1 MIVTLIVVC
10 EVAFWVLLA
19 VGLALRYLAKRPRA
33 GAVVL
38 LCEPLLEVVLLLV
51 TAVDLRNGAEPDW
64 KHGLAAVYIG
74 FTATHGHYLVRW
86 ADGHAA
92 HLLGKGRRPAR
103 PPRHG
108 MAHTVHEWK
117 MCGRAIGAA
126 AIAAALLQAAI
137 WYIDDASQ
145 AAPLREWQSR
155 MGVVAGISL
164 LIAVSYTIW
173 PRRPKRAD
181 EHAHEHEHEHG
192 PGPGHGQRAERLE
205 RSGPPRPT
213 RRPGHAESGS
223 EPWPAQSDAGPGR
236 TEPETEAR
244 PPAAHRHPEGRADPS
259 AARVRE

>member
-19 VGLALRYLAKRPRA
+19 VGLALRYLAKLPRA
-33 GAVVL
+33 GAAVL
-38 LCEPLLEVVLLLV
+38 LCEPVLEVVLLIV
-51 TAVDLRNGAEPDW
+51 TAIDLRNGAEPDW

-74 FTATHGHYLVRW
+74 FTATHGHYMVRW

-92 HLLGKGRRPAR
+92 HLFGKGERPAK

-117 MCGRAIGAA
+117 MCGRAIGGAA
-126 AIAAALLQAAI
+126 VAAVLLQAAI
-137 WYIDDASQ
+137 WYVDDASQ

-173 PRRPKRAD
+173 PKRPKRAD
-181 EHAHEHEHEHG
+181 EHGHG
-192 PGPGHGQRAERLE
+192 HGHGQWAERSE
-205 RSGPPRPT
+205 RSGPPRT
-213 RRPGHAESGS
+213 MRRPGHAESGS
-223 EPWPAQSDAGPGR
+223 EPRPARSGAGPGR
-236 TEPETEAR
+236 TEPESEAR
-244 PPAAHRHPEGRADPS
+244 SSAAHRHPQGRADPS
-259 AARVRE
+259 AARIRE